1 MSAIADLIHT
11 PRDRMLIDG
20 QWIAAASGKTIEVED
35 PAEGSMIA
43 SVPAGAKEDV
53 DRAVAA
59 ARRAFES
66 AAWSRMRPLD
76 RGRLL
81 ENIARRV
88 EECADELALLESY
101 DNGKAVAHARLL
113 DVPATID
120 VFRYMGGWCSKISG
134 KTIPVSFDGRD
145 YHAYTRREP
154 VGVVG
159 AIVPWNYPLAMAA
172 WKLAMALA
180 AGCTIVLKPS
190 EITPLSAL
198 RLIEIIHEAG
208 VPEGVVNI
216 VTGYGSEAGQAL
228 ADHPDVDKI
237 AFTGSTAIGKQ
248 IARSALGN
256 MKRVSLEL
264 GGKSPSIVCADA
276 DLEQAIPGAALAI
289 FFNSGQ
295 VCFAASRLYVHRSI
309 YDRFIAGLAAVAE
322 SFAVGNGRDPATMLG
337 PLVSKK
343 QQERV
348 LGYVEAGK
356 AEGAELITG
365 GTAVGDTGYYVAPTV
380 FGNATPDM
388 RIVREEI
395 FGPVVAATPFD
406 DLDEVVRQAN
416 DSNYGLAANIWTRDL
431 KTAHKTAARIKAGSV
446 WLNCHGIVDSALPFG
461 GYKESGWG
469 REDSEDGVLL
479 YTETKTVCA
488 LLD

>member
-1 MSAIADLIHT
+1 
-11 PRDRMLIDG
+11 
-20 QWIAAASGKTIEVED
+20 
-35 PAEGSMIA
+35 
-43 SVPAGAKEDV
+43 
-53 DRAVAA
+53 
-59 ARRAFES
+59 
-66 AAWSRMRPLD
+66 
-76 RGRLL
+76 
-81 ENIARRV
+81 
-88 EECADELALLESY
+88 
-101 DNGKAVAHARLL
+101 
-113 DVPATID
+113 VPATID
-120 VFRYMGGWCSKISG
+120 VFRYMGGWCSKIG
-134 KTIPVSFDGRD
+134 GRTIPVSFDGRD

-180 AGCTIVLKPS
+180 AGCTVILKPS

-469 REDSEDGVLL
+469 REVSEDGVLL